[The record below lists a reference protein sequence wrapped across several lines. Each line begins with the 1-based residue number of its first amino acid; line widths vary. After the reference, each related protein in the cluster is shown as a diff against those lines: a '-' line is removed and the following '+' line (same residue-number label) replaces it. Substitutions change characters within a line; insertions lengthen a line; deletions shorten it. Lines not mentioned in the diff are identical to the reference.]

1 MTALTEQDILQ
12 RFEQSFK
19 EALDACDWLAKNAD
33 PMWLAPRGI
42 WYRRL
47 KTAMSELEGCARQ
60 MAAFRSDTRWL
71 PLGIIYG
78 AKASRLAQKYFVKM
92 RWLKFRELRV
102 LFEHG
107 FHRAKEITE
116 SKTGTTG
123 MILPKR
129 TDFLILPDHRVPY
142 PNRGPMQ

>member
-1 MTALTEQDILQ
+1 MSNLTEQDILQ
-12 RFEQSFK
+12 KFDQSFK
-19 EALDACDWLAKNAD
+19 EARDACEWLAKNQD

-47 KTAMSELEGCARQ
+47 KTAMQELEGCARQ

-78 AKASRLAQKYFVKM
+78 AKASRLAQTYFVKM
-92 RWLKFRELRV
+92 NWKGFGELIK
-102 LFEHG
+102 LFNHG
-107 FHRAKEITE
+107 AYRAKQIAED
-116 SKTGTTG
+116 KTGVSG

-129 TDFLILPDHRVPY
+129 TDFLILPDHRVPT
-142 PNRGPMQ
+142 PNRGTMH